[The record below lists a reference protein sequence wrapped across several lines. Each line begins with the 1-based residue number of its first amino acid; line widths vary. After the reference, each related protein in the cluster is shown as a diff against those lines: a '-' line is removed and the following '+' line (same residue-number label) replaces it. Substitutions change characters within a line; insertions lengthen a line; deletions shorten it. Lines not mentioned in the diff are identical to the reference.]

1 MINEKITNKNKKYTI
16 NSIFK
21 DSKNSEEFTED
32 DYSPLK
38 ILARISKLE
47 ELRDIDKITK
57 YKDKVINTDNRPSF
71 NFLREDTKCLK
82 NEYIPNTN
90 YGYKNRKKKFSTL
103 FKKSINLNLFTENI
117 KKKIKT
123 ENNFPSNFEEI
134 NDQIEL
140 KEMENMSS
148 MDRYQL
154 NNNTNILNQEELKS
168 DSNYMK
174 STRISTSKYQ
184 RSSYDKNSY
193 KPNAN
198 YIGRKMEKT
207 RLIKTARKATINY
220 KNLINLKLSNKKV
233 NSRNIIVNNLSN
245 NTKSFTSF
253 SNNNTFNRTNRN
265 DLNRDKLFITRNNGN
280 FYNHECKTSRAGIKI
295 SKKLINEIINNG
307 FIIDKYI
314 KSNRLKTKKGQN
326 KIDKELILLKLQE
339 RLKNRN
345 EKKLKE
351 KKKEELTDEKLFIRK
366 LALVPKFAKNFFRS
380 IYNKILFE
388 NRVLNKNEILDMKT
402 AIEKQ
407 YEKKRLLEEIKK
419 ATLKRMRITNDNMVT
434 EKDDKVL
441 LEEEKKILDSYGN
454 LDGLE
459 WLITKR
465 NVLTYGKKY
474 H

>member
-1 MINEKITNKNKKYTI
+1 MIDEKITNKNKKYVI
-16 NSIFK
+16 NHIFK
-21 DSKNSEEFTED
+21 DSKCKEEITKD

-57 YKDKVINTDNRPSF
+57 FNDKVIDTDSRPSF
-71 NFLREDTKCLK
+71 NFLRKDSKCL
-82 NEYIPNTN
+82 NFEYIPQTN

-117 KKKIKT
+117 KKKIKI

-140 KEMENMSS
+140 KEIENMSS

-154 NNNTNILNQEELKS
+154 NNILNQEELRS
-168 DSNYMK
+168 DSNYIK
-174 STRISTSKYQ
+174 STRTSTSKYQ
-184 RSSYDKNSY
+184 RSSYQKKSY
-193 KPNAN
+193 KINTN
-198 YIGRKMEKT
+198 YVGRKMEKT
-207 RLIKTARKATINY
+207 RLIKTARKANINY
-220 KNLINLKLSNKKV
+220 KNLINLKLSSNKI
-233 NSRNIIVNNLSN
+233 NSRNVITNNLSK

-253 SNNNTFNRTNRN
+253 FNNNTFNKTDRN
-265 DLNRDKLFITRNNGN
+265 DLNLDKLFITRNNDN
-280 FYNHECKTSRAGIKI
+280 FYYYECKTSRAELKK
-295 SKKLINEIINNG
+295 SKRLINGIINDG

-339 RLKNRN
+339 RLKNKN

-351 KKKEELTDEKLFIRK
+351 QKKKEELTDEKLFIKK
-366 LALVPKFAKNFFRS
+366 LSLVPRFAKNFFRS
-380 IYNKILFE
+380 IYNRILFE
-388 NRVLNKNEILDMKT
+388 NRVLNKNEVLDMKT

-407 YEKKRLLEEIKK
+407 YEKKRLLEKIKK
-419 ATLKRMRITNDNMVT
+419 QTLKRMRITNDNMIT
-434 EKDDKVL
+434 EKDDKAL

-465 NVLTYGKKY
+465 NILNYGKKY
-474 H
+474 P

>member
-57 YKDKVINTDNRPSF
+57 FNDKVINTDNRPSF

-184 RSSYDKNSY
+184 RNSYDKNSY

-207 RLIKTARKATINY
+207 RLIKTARKANINY

-280 FYNHECKTSRAGIKI
+280 FYNIMNVKRA
-295 SKKLINEIINNG
+295 EP
-307 FIIDKYI
+307 
-314 KSNRLKTKKGQN
+314 
-326 KIDKELILLKLQE
+326 E
-339 RLKNRN
+339 
-345 EKKLKE
+345 
-351 KKKEELTDEKLFIRK
+351 
-366 LALVPKFAKNFFRS
+366 
-380 IYNKILFE
+380 
-388 NRVLNKNEILDMKT
+388 
-402 AIEKQ
+402 
-407 YEKKRLLEEIKK
+407 
-419 ATLKRMRITNDNMVT
+419 
-434 EKDDKVL
+434 
-441 LEEEKKILDSYGN
+441 
-454 LDGLE
+454 
-459 WLITKR
+459 
-465 NVLTYGKKY
+465 
-474 H
+474 

>member
-207 RLIKTARKATINY
+207 RLIKTARKANINY

-314 KSNRLKTKKGQN
+314 KTKKTDKSTLSRSSNLNNTKNPFTLKTTKG
-326 KIDKELILLKLQE
+326 D
-339 RLKNRN
+339 
-345 EKKLKE
+345 
-351 KKKEELTDEKLFIRK
+351 
-366 LALVPKFAKNFFRS
+366 S
-380 IYNKILFE
+380 INI
-388 NRVLNKNEILDMKT
+388 
-402 AIEKQ
+402 
-407 YEKKRLLEEIKK
+407 
-419 ATLKRMRITNDNMVT
+419 ATLKINATYFLREYLIPIWFKKDAFIKFATSGKWRI
-434 EKDDKVL
+434 DKTC
-441 LEEEKKILDSYGN
+441 DFT
-454 LDGLE
+454 D
-459 WLITKR
+459 TKGMPTS
-465 NVLTYGKKY
+465 NTLGFN
-474 H
+474 